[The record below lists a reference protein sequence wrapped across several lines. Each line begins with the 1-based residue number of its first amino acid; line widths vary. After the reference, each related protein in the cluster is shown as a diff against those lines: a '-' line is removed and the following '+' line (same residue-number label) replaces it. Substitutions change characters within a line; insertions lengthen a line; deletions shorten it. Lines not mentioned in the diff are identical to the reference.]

1 MRRISRAMFGAAL
14 CLMAGVA
21 AAHAQT
27 YYLGVSG
34 GYIYPHESEIQ
45 ANGVSGLDA
54 AFDPGAAAVAAF
66 GFEWVDG
73 WRFEGEVSWRRSAFD
88 SIDNVPVDRGRADIQ
103 AAMINVY
110 YGFRKGATVNPYLGA
125 GLGVA
130 RFVISD
136 LAVGV
141 ATVDDSGGGMAWQ
154 GIAGVDFALSPAW
167 TLSLDYRF
175 FAVDEVKMT
184 DSLQIPFKANYM
196 ASTAMLG
203 LRVGF

>member
-1 MRRISRAMFGAAL
+1 MRRIAASMFGVVL
-14 CLMAGVA
+14 CLATGTAGA
-21 AAHAQT
+21 YAQT
-27 YYLGVSG
+27 YYLGLGG
-34 GYIYPHESEIQ
+34 GYGYAYESELQ
-45 ANGVSGLDA
+45 AGGVSGLDA

-203 LRVGF
+203 LRVGL